1 MASTNTAP
9 LMENEHVRELLVI
22 MGENRAPTMQDFL
35 AVLNHVTSM
44 ENQLNRAVKELQAMR
59 QELQAA
65 REQNH
70 PAKLTLQ
77 NAVRAI
83 EKSVA
88 ALRER
93 LDTLKQNIIEGC
105 KDTVA
110 AFKEKGVSALDNIAR
125 FFKVRPILESM
136 RDEMKKAIQADDK
149 AIAAIGAIS
158 AEYHQAG
165 RHLKNIARAVT
176 GKEAGQDVKP
186 TGMLA
191 EALQESF
198 KVSRSM
204 NAAMK
209 NGVEAA
215 LQKLTKLE
223 QAAERKPS
231 IQKAM
236 QDFKEQIEK
245 APRAVSVPAAHRDDR

>member
-1 MASTNTAP
+1 MASTNAAP
-9 LMENEHVRELLVI
+9 LMENEHVRELLLI
-22 MGENRAPTMQDFL
+22 MEENRAPTMQDFL
-35 AVLNHVTSM
+35 AVLNQVANM
-44 ENQLNRAVKELQAMR
+44 GNQLNRAVNELQAMR

-65 REQNH
+65 REQKS
-70 PAKLTLQ
+70 PTKLALQ
-77 NAVRAI
+77 NAVKGV

-110 AFKEKGVSALDNIAR
+110 VFKEKGVSALDNIAR

-136 RDEMKKAIQADDK
+136 RDELKKAIQADDK
-149 AIAAIGAIS
+149 AIATVGAIS

-165 RHLKNIARAVT
+165 RHLKNIARAVA

-186 TGMLA
+186 VGMLA
-191 EALQESF
+191 EVLQESF
-198 KVSRSM
+198 KTSRSV

-223 QAAERKPS
+223 KATERKPS
-231 IQKAM
+231 IQKTM
-236 QDFKEQIEK
+236 QEFKEQIEK
-245 APRAVSVPAAHRDDR
+245 SPRAVSAPAAHRDDR